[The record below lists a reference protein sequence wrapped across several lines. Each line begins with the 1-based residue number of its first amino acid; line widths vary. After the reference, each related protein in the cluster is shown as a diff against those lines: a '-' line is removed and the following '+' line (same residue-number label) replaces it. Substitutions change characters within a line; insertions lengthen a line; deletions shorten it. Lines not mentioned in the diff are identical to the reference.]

1 MGFYEY
7 YRAADRET
15 AIIQPEHGRVIADP
29 AKYGVPEF
37 DAMETKWLDPSITL
51 NELVALIAD
60 VDLSTELV
68 ATMRLYPS
76 SYPDPFPQTD
86 EEWDALP
93 EDSPYLSDVSIEELS
108 MNVRDLLAGADDAHL
123 PRVVERWAKS
133 EQFSYF
139 SSADLKY
146 LMPVAKDLI
155 GLSRRAKEHGQQ
167 LYCWSCA

>member
-15 AIIQPEHGRVIADP
+15 AIIQPEHSRVIAAP
-29 AKYGVPEF
+29 EYSVPEF
-37 DAMETKWLDPSITL
+37 DAVETKWLDPWITL
-51 NELVALIAD
+51 NELAGLIGNVTLPTG
-60 VDLSTELV
+60 VDTT
-68 ATMRLYPS
+68 ARLYPA

-93 EDSPYLSDVSIEELS
+93 DDSPYLGSVGIEELS
-108 MNVRDLLAGADDAHL
+108 TNVRDLLAGAGDAHL
-123 PRVVERWAKS
+123 PGVVERWAKS
-133 EQFSYF
+133 EQFAYF
-139 SSADLKY
+139 SSDDLEY

-167 LYCWSCA
+167 LYCWSCS